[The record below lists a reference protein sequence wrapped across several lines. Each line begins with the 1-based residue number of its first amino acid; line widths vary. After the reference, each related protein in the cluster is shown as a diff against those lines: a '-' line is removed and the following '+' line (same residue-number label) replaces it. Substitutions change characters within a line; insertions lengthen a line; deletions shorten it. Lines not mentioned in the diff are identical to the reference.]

1 MLIGVSRILKGG
13 EDVRTG
19 GTAAAVGGGKEGD

>member
-19 GTAAAVGGGKEGD
+19 GTAAVGGGKEGD